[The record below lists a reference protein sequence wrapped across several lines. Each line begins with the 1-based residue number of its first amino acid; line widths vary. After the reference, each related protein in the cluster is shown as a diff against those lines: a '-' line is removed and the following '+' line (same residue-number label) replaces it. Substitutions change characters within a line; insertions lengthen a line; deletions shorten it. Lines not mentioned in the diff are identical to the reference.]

1 MSPSSVGC
9 KYCFHNVILND
20 FHLILLETIHFGI
33 FGDSFYDFAQ
43 IAEAAYRNMIQNK
56 KDNAMLITG
65 ESGAGKTEN
74 TKKVII
80 LMSTENV
87 FVKVVT
93 CTSQRC
99 NM

>member
-1 MSPSSVGC
+1 M
-9 KYCFHNVILND
+9 I
-20 FHLILLETIHFGI
+20 HLDIFGI
-33 FGDSFYDFAQ
+33 SLYDFAQ

-80 LMSTENV
+80 IMATVANYAGSVQVVAWICHSWFLFLLLNV
-87 FVKVVT
+87 FG
-93 CTSQRC
+93 
-99 NM
+99 

>member
-1 MSPSSVGC
+1 M
-9 KYCFHNVILND
+9 
-20 FHLILLETIHFGI
+20 IHFGT
-33 FGDSFYDFAQ
+33 SVYDFAQ

-80 LMSTENV
+80 NMGMAATCADSAQ
-87 FVKVVT
+87 VVALI
-93 CTSQRC
+93 CHI
-99 NM
+99 

>member
-1 MSPSSVGC
+1 MPPSSVGC
-9 KYCFHNVILND
+9 EYCFHNVMLND
-20 FHLILLETIHFGI
+20 FHLILLEMIHFWI
-33 FGDSFYDFAQ
+33 PLYDFAQ

-80 LMSTENV
+80 LMGTVNV

-93 CTSQRC
+93 CISQRC

>member
-1 MSPSSVGC
+1 M
-9 KYCFHNVILND
+9 
-20 FHLILLETIHFGI
+20 FGI
-33 FGDSFYDFAQ
+33 SLYDFAQ

-80 LMSTENV
+80 YMAMVATCAGSAQ
-87 FVKVVT
+87 VVA
-93 CTSQRC
+93 
-99 NM
+99 

>member
-1 MSPSSVGC
+1 M
-9 KYCFHNVILND
+9 
-20 FHLILLETIHFGI
+20 IHFGT
-33 FGDSFYDFAQ
+33 SVYDFAQ

-80 LMSTENV
+80 LMGTENV
-87 FVKVVT
+87 FVNVVT
-93 CTSQRC
+93 CISQRC

>member
-1 MSPSSVGC
+1 M
-9 KYCFHNVILND
+9 I
-20 FHLILLETIHFGI
+20 HLDIFGI
-33 FGDSFYDFAQ
+33 SLYDFAQ

-80 LMSTENV
+80 LMALVATCADSAQ
-87 FVKVVT
+87 VVA
-93 CTSQRC
+93 
-99 NM
+99 

>member
-1 MSPSSVGC
+1 MGC
-9 KYCFHNVILND
+9 KYYFHNVILND
-20 FHLILLETIHFGI
+20 FHLILLEMIHFGI
-33 FGDSFYDFAQ
+33 FGISFYDFAQ

-80 LMSTENV
+80 LIGTVNV

-93 CTSQRC
+93 CISQRC